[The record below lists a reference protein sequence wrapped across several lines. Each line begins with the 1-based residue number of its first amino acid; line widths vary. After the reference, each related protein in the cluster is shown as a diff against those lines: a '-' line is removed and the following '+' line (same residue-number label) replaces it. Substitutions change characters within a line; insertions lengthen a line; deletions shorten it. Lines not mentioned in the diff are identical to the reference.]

1 MYNALRP
8 TMAVL
13 ITNELLEHSDPNVKV
28 ALTSCL
34 TEVTRITAPEA
45 PYDDDVMKV
54 RFVALLGM
62 ERWCLYVLTIAILPC
77 CRLCLRELWILLL
90 TWMI

>member
-1 MYNALRP
+1 MSKPPVTTWRTPRRP
-8 TMAVL
+8 HIDHVRRLDIAIGDRACTAFIEGEFGDV
-13 ITNELLEHSDPNVKV
+13 HPNVKV

-54 RFVALLGM
+54 TFVALLGM
-62 ERWCLYVLTIAILPC
+62 ERCCL
-77 CRLCLRELWILLL
+77 
-90 TWMI
+90 